1 MSNIFHWKK
10 LTIVRKMLAGFI
22 AMAFISFAA
31 LAISFTGLYSLH
43 KTAKIIARHDLM
55 LIISADALRDL
66 LQDQDSFTVKFETLK
81 SPEFIN
87 QFQQSK
93 TSFLDTL
100 KQIQPDM
107 LAPETAVIPLRYEKY
122 CKLAD
127 RLFAGDNGAVE
138 DLRKVS
144 TLLSAD
150 LNQFEA
156 QQRILVNKRL
166 NEADQRE
173 YQTIGITLALSLTG
187 YILTG
192 IVALLITFNISKAM
206 DKLKKATNRIAE
218 GDFDYDPRISEGD
231 EIGDLAVGFTHMAAR
246 LKDLEQHSLDASPLT
261 RLPGNIA
268 IERALNRKLQT
279 GETFAFCYAD
289 LDNFKAYNDCY
300 GYLKASE
307 VIKFTGQIIHDSVS
321 QQGSDDDF
329 VGHIGGDDFVM
340 VVDQENAESCCQTI
354 IDRFSSMIE
363 QNYSPEDLA
372 AGCIQSVDRYGAQ
385 RNFPIMTISI
395 AVLICGH
402 GEYESAMDIAR
413 TAADIKEH
421 VKGLPGSNYLV
432 NRRRNEVSRSSEK
445 KA

>member
-1 MSNIFHWKK
+1 MPNIFHWKK
-10 LTIVRKMLAGFI
+10 LTIVKKMLAGFI

-55 LIISADALRDL
+55 LIISVDALRDL
-66 LQDQDSFTVKFETLK
+66 LQDQDSLTVKFETLK
-81 SPEFIN
+81 SPVFIN

-166 NEADQRE
+166 KEADQRE
-173 YQTIGITLALSLTG
+173 YQTVGITLALSLTG

-231 EIGDLAVGFTHMAAR
+231 EIGDLAMGFTHMAAR

-340 VVDQENAESCCQTI
+340 VVDQETAESCCQTI
-354 IDRFSSMIE
+354 IDRFSRMIE

-372 AGCIQSVDRYGAQ
+372 AGCIQSVDRYGEQ

-413 TAADIKEH
+413 TAAEIKEH

>member
-1 MSNIFHWKK
+1 
-10 LTIVRKMLAGFI
+10 
-22 AMAFISFAA
+22 
-31 LAISFTGLYSLH
+31 
-43 KTAKIIARHDLM
+43 
-55 LIISADALRDL
+55 
-66 LQDQDSFTVKFETLK
+66 
-81 SPEFIN
+81 
-87 QFQQSK
+87 
-93 TSFLDTL
+93 
-100 KQIQPDM
+100 
-107 LAPETAVIPLRYEKY
+107 
-122 CKLAD
+122 
-127 RLFAGDNGAVE
+127 
-138 DLRKVS
+138 
-144 TLLSAD
+144 
-150 LNQFEA
+150 
-156 QQRILVNKRL
+156 
-166 NEADQRE
+166 
-173 YQTIGITLALSLTG
+173 
-187 YILTG
+187 
-192 IVALLITFNISKAM
+192 M

-231 EIGDLAVGFTHMAAR
+231 EIGDLAMGFTHMAAR

-268 IERALNRKLQT
+268 IERALNRKLLT

-385 RNFPIMTISI
+385 RNFQIMTISI

-413 TAADIKEH
+413 TAAEIKEH

-445 KA
+445 KG

>member
-1 MSNIFHWKK
+1 MPNIFHWKK

-340 VVDQENAESCCQTI
+340 VVDQDNAESCCQTI

-413 TAADIKEH
+413 TAAEIKEH

>member
-1 MSNIFHWKK
+1 
-10 LTIVRKMLAGFI
+10 MLAGFI
-22 AMAFISFAA
+22 AMAFISFAVM
-31 LAISFTGLYSLH
+31 AISFTGLYSLH
-43 KTAKIIARHDLM
+43 KTAKMIARHDLM

-66 LQDQDSFTVKFETLK
+66 LQDQDSFTVKFATLR

-87 QFQQSK
+87 QFQQYK
-93 TSFLDTL
+93 ISFLDTL

-138 DLRKVS
+138 DLRRVS

-150 LNQFEA
+150 LTQFEA

-166 NEADQRE
+166 KEADQRE
-173 YQTIGITLALSLTG
+173 YQTIGITLALSLAG

-192 IVALLITFNISKAM
+192 IVALIITINISKAM
-206 DKLKKATNRIAE
+206 DKLKKATSRIAE

-231 EIGDLAVGFTHMAAR
+231 EIGDLAMGFTHMAAR

-307 VIKFTGQIIHDSVS
+307 VIKFTGQIIHDSVR

-413 TAADIKEH
+413 TAAEIKEH

-432 NRRRNEVSRSSEK
+432 NRRRNEVSRSLEK